1 MSRYTGTSNFS
12 HDMPD
17 RTGVLLC
24 NLGTPE
30 APTPAAVR
38 RYLAEFLSDPRVV
51 EIPRL
56 LWKLILHTVI
66 LTTRPRHVAK
76 AYAKVWT
83 DEGSPLLAISRRQ
96 QTALKQQLAEDLG
109 SEVPVALGMCYGKP
123 SIAEALNELRQAGV
137 RRLLILPL
145 YPQYSATTTAAVFDA
160 VVRELGRWRW
170 LPELRMVNHY
180 HDEPAYI
187 EALAGSV
194 QGYWDEHGRSSKRLL
209 MSFHGLPKASL
220 EAGDPYYCECHTT
233 ARLLAEKL
241 GLTDKEWKLTFQS
254 RFGPAEWLQPYTDET
269 LKTWGQAGIDAV
281 DTVCPG
287 FAADC
292 LETLE
297 EMSIQNRELFIEHG
311 GKDYR
316 YIPALNDSAAHIG
329 ALSSLV
335 QRHSQGW
342 SLSVDEKEREARQQR
357 AQSLGSDK

>member
-1 MSRYTGTSNFS
+1 
-12 HDMPD
+12 MPD
-17 RTGVLLC
+17 RTGILLC

-30 APTPAAVR
+30 APTTPAVR

-51 EIPRL
+51 EVPRL

-66 LTTRPRHVAK
+66 LRTRPRHVAR

-83 DEGSPLLAISRRQ
+83 EAGSPLLAISRRQ
-96 QTALKQQLAEDLG
+96 QAALQQRLAEQLDT
-109 SEVPVALGMCYGKP
+109 EIPVALGMCYGKP
-123 SIAEALNELRQAGV
+123 SMAEALEELRQAGV

-145 YPQYSATTTAAVFDA
+145 YPQYAAATTGAVFDA

-187 EALAGSV
+187 DALAASV
-194 QGYWDEHGRSSKRLL
+194 QAYWAEHGRSSKRLL
-209 MSFHGLPKASL
+209 MSFHGLPRVSL
-220 EAGDPYYCECHTT
+220 EAGDPYHCECQKTG
-233 ARLLAEKL
+233 RLLAEKL
-241 GLTDKEWKLTFQS
+241 GLGEQEWKLTFQS

-269 LKTWGQAGIDAV
+269 LKTWAQAGIDAV

-297 EMSIQNRELFIEHG
+297 EMAIQNRDLYLEHG
-311 GKDYR
+311 GKGYR
-316 YIPALNDSAAHIG
+316 YIPALNDNATHIEALAAV
-329 ALSSLV
+329 V
-335 QRHSQGW
+335 QRHIQGW
-342 SLSVDEKEREARQQR
+342 PLDVAESERTARQQR
-357 AQSLGSDK
+357 AQSLGAAK

>member
-1 MSRYTGTSNFS
+1 MSRYTGTEDFS
-12 HDMPD
+12 HEMPD
-17 RTGVLLC
+17 RTGILLC

-30 APTPAAVR
+30 APTPSAVR

-66 LTTRPRHVAK
+66 LRTRPRHVAK

-83 DEGSPLLAISRRQ
+83 DAGSPLLAISRRQ
-96 QTALKQQLAEDLG
+96 QAALQKHLG
-109 SEVPVALGMCYGKP
+109 GQVTVALGMCYGKP
-123 SIAEALNELRQAGV
+123 SIAEALNELRRAGV

-145 YPQYSATTTAAVFDA
+145 YPQYSATTTGAVFDA

-170 LPELRMVNHY
+170 LPELRMINHY

-187 EALAGSV
+187 EALAASV
-194 QGYWDEHGRSSKRLL
+194 QDYWAEQGRSSQRLM

-220 EAGDPYYCECHTT
+220 EAGDPYYCECQKT

-241 GLTDKEWKLTFQS
+241 GLAETEWKLTFQS

-269 LKTWGQAGIDAV
+269 LQTWAQTGVDSV

-297 EMSIQNRELFIEHG
+297 EMAIQNRDLFLQHG
-311 GKDYR
+311 GREYR
-316 YIPALNDSAAHIG
+316 YIPALNDSVAHIE
-329 ALSSLV
+329 ALAGLL
-335 QRHSQGW
+335 QRHLQGW
-342 SLSVDEKEREARQQR
+342 GVSADATQRQRRQQR
-357 AQSLGSDK
+357 ARSLGAQK

>member
-1 MSRYTGTSNFS
+1 MSRYTGTDDFS

-51 EIPRL
+51 EMPRL

-66 LTTRPRHVAK
+66 LWTRPRHVAR

-83 DEGSPLLAISRRQ
+83 DEGSPLLAISHRQ
-96 QTALKQQLAEDLG
+96 QAALKKHLAEQLG
-109 SEVPVALGMCYGKP
+109 SEIPVALGMCYGTP
-123 SIAEALNELRQAGV
+123 SMAEALDELRRAGV

-145 YPQYSATTTAAVFDA
+145 YPQYAAATTGAVFDA
-160 VVRELGRWRW
+160 VMRELGQWRW
-170 LPELRMVNHY
+170 LPEVRMVNHY

-187 EALAGSV
+187 DALAMSV
-194 QGYWDEHGRSSKRLL
+194 QDYWDEHGRGSKRLM

-220 EAGDPYYCECHTT
+220 EAGDPYYCECQKTG
-233 ARLLAEKL
+233 RLLAEKL
-241 GLTDKEWKLTFQS
+241 GLDDKEWKLTFQS
-254 RFGPAEWLQPYTDET
+254 RFGPAEWLQPYTDVT
-269 LKTWGQAGIDAV
+269 LKTWGQAGIDSV

-297 EMSIQNRELFIEHG
+297 EMAIQNRDLFIEHG
-311 GKDYR
+311 GKTYR
-316 YIPALNDSAAHIG
+316 YIPALNDNAAHIE
-329 ALSSLV
+329 ALSSV
-335 QRHSQGW
+335 IQRHLQGW
-342 SLSVDEKEREARQQR
+342 VLNVDETERDARQQR
-357 AQSLGSDK
+357 AQSLNADK